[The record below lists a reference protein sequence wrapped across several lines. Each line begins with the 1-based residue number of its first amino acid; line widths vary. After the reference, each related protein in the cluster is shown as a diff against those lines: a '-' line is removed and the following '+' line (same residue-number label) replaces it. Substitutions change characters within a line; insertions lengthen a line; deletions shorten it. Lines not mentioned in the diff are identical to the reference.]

1 MSQVKPEPALIQ
13 QLCAEIAAEENP
25 SKVNH
30 LVESLRNSVDIEH
43 AETRLRLRLIAQ
55 QYRERIQSAPLKT
68 ATTMRDVLSFL
79 GLIRSHED
87 GKAGEQ
93 PETLSDEALNEGDG
107 EKSEAA

>member
-1 MSQVKPEPALIQ
+1 MSQVKPEPAPIQ

-79 GLIRSHED
+79 GLIRSHGD